1 MDSKHRHQLEQNA
14 LAKWLLA
21 QYEGWI
27 RPNSSWLGY
36 ACLGVLIVII
46 IVMATARVNSWNQAS
61 AWKQYYAALYSEQS
75 EADLEVIADS
85 TSGAVSVLAR
95 LALAQRQLTEG
106 CTQLFTDKTVSI
118 AAVEKA
124 IVSFEQVQEKTKD
137 TSMLQQAG
145 LGLGR
150 CWEALAAARVGDDL
164 ARAEEEYQ
172 KVADRWG
179 EEYTGQLAKQ
189 QLARLR
195 KPSTKKFMQ
204 LAAAKKIEPAGAGD
218 FSVNIDP
225 SDPFAAGKVDLSS
238 FDQKEAADAQKTVAE
253 PEKKPEAET
262 KDSET
267 EEKPATE

>member
-14 LAKWLLA
+14 LAKWLIA

-36 ACLGVLIVII
+36 ACLGVLIVIV
-46 IVMATARVNSWNQAS
+46 IVIATARVNSWNQAS

-85 TSGAVSVLAR
+85 TSGAVGIQAR
-95 LALAQRQLTEG
+95 LALAQRQLSEG
-106 CTQLFTDKTVSI
+106 CTQVFTDKALSI

-124 IVSFEQVQEKTKD
+124 IVSFEQVQEKAKD
-137 TSMLQQAG
+137 SLVLQRAGFG
-145 LGLGR
+145 LGQ

-179 EEYTGQLAKQ
+179 EEHTGLLAKQ

-195 KPSTKKFMQ
+195 QPSTKQFMQ

-218 FSVNIDP
+218 FNVNIDP
-225 SDPFAAGKVDLSS
+225 SDPFAAGKVDFSS
-238 FDQKEAADAQKTVAE
+238 FDQKEESSEQKTEPVAE
-253 PEKKPEAET
+253 PEKQPEAEGEQKPT
-262 KDSET
+262 T
-267 EEKPATE
+267 E